1 MQQPSTPQELPA
13 EFDPHV
19 VLFPTRYADYVPKG
33 LPAQLG
39 DHPAYGV
46 LPTPDGGKVVWA
58 VR

>member
-1 MQQPSTPQELPA
+1 MEPPISPQDRPV

-19 VLFPTRYADYVPKG
+19 VLFSTRFADYVPIG

-46 LPTPDGGKVVWA
+46 LPTNDGGKVVWA